1 MFYVV
6 DHTTESSESLLQ
18 SMRDATSLIT
28 TFRLISLTTL
38 SSTIKAQEKIAA
50 IKARIMIYYTVIH

>member
-6 DHTTESSESLLQ
+6 DNTTESSESRLQ

-38 SSTIKAQEKIAA
+38 SLTIKAQEKIAA
-50 IKARIMIYYTVIH
+50 IKA